1 MTSKSIKAFTK
12 GTHNV
17 LSDESIPKDAASDSL
32 NWLTEDGRI
41 TLAGGRKLVGAEG
54 GAGQSYGEFT
64 AYKVDGTPVRY
75 KKTGTKVQYFNGT
88 TWVDVITGLTP
99 GDMLASNY
107 SSLAGN
113 AVYFFSPEDG
123 PFKIC
128 TANPT
133 DYANM
138 YDSSKNF
145 KGYAFIDKGRTILW
159 GRKEDKTGLYGSYID
174 VQKVG
179 TNYTAVTGEATTS
192 LSGTLAFKAGGAKRT
207 CFGIQITVG
216 AEVFTDNFNGVLTGS
231 LGGTGTINYMTG
243 AYTVSVAGAG
253 TANYT
258 WTDDTVKGVLDFSK
272 SATRIAGEGFIFRQ
286 DYNGTPIKVVVPI
299 DSTYFSLKSDSAYKL
314 TISANDTDADNNIY
328 SIDIGVSTLRGA
340 IATTKGIMF
349 INTINKTKPV
359 LTIIEKNLTGDGFT
373 TPKICSQ
380 FKFEN
385 FTYDDVM
392 MDTWNR
398 YVIIACAKDSTKN
411 NKLLLVDI
419 DTKTVDTFGYEIR
432 TATKVNGV
440 LQGGSS
446 ISEST
451 YEFFTVNDDDG
462 QVIDNSW
469 ESAGDTY
476 GSDTLK
482 KTKRMR
488 FMGGIEPAQNI
499 EVYMG
504 FDNDDYTLVGT
515 IRGDGEYV
523 DYTSSF
529 SIGNVTM
536 GVGTVGGDQETT
548 IYPFFVELKVR
559 TPKFRKR
566 KIRFKAIGYG
576 YASITTMTDHDIWAY
591 ENRLPK
597 KYRTKQNVSL
607 DGTQTNLDNPDY

>member
-1 MTSKSIKAFTK
+1 MATIQKSIKLFDK
-12 GTHNV
+12 GVHNV
-17 LSDESIPKDAASDSL
+17 LSDESIPKNAASDSL

-64 AYKVDGTPVRY
+64 AYKVDGTSVRY
-75 KKTGTKVQYFNGT
+75 KKTGTKIQYFDGT
-88 TWVDVITGLTP
+88 NWIDVITGLTP

-113 AVYFFSPEDG
+113 AVYFFSPDNG

-133 DYANM
+133 SYADM
-138 YDSSKNF
+138 YDSTKNF

-179 TNYTAVTGEATTS
+179 TTYTSVTGEATTS

-216 AEVFTDNFNGVLTGS
+216 AEVFTDNFNGVFTGS

-258 WTDDTVKGVLDFSK
+258 WVDDTVKGVLDFSK
-272 SATRIAGEGFIFRQ
+272 SATRVAGEGFVFRN

-314 TISANDTDADNNIY
+314 TISSNDTDADNNIY

-340 IATTKGIMF
+340 VATSKGIMF
-349 INTINKTKPV
+349 VNTINKTKPV
-359 LTIIEKNLTGDGFT
+359 LTIIERNLTGDGFT
-373 TPKICSQ
+373 SPQICSQ
-380 FKFEN
+380 FKFEDY
-385 FTYDDVM
+385 TYDDVM
-392 MDTWNR
+392 LETWNR
-398 YVIIACAKDSTKN
+398 FVLVACAENSTSN
-411 NKLLLVDI
+411 NKLLLIDI
-419 DTKTVDTFGYEIR
+419 NTKTVDVYGYGIR

-440 LQGGSS
+440 LQAGSS
-446 ISEST
+446 INEST
-451 YEFFTVNDDDG
+451 YEYFTVNDDDG
-462 QVIDNSW
+462 QVVANYWD
-469 ESAGDTY
+469 SAGDTY
-476 GSDTLK
+476 GDDALK
-482 KTKRMR
+482 KVKRMR
-488 FMGGIEPAQNI
+488 FVGGIEPSQNI

-504 FDNDDYTLVGT
+504 YDNDDPILIGT

-529 SIGNVTM
+529 AIGNPTI
-536 GVGTVGGDQETT
+536 GTGTVGGDT
-548 IYPFFVELKVR
+548 ISTVYPYFAELKVR

-566 KIRFKAIGYG
+566 KIRFVATGIRIRGNHSSSRPRHLEIRGQTTEKIQSKAECV
-576 YASITTMTDHDIWAY
+576 TRW
-591 ENRLPK
+591 N
-597 KYRTKQNVSL
+597 
-607 DGTQTNLDNPDY
+607 